1 VGFGTGPR
9 KKKRRDICNQ
19 INKKNGTERA
29 QVDPSP
35 LARCLNC
42 ANAIFCSTLAVGAPM
57 PGPPIGGGPAAGT
70 TTGDAI
76 TLTAVS
82 PVLLSGDSSI
92 PTDGEELGVRPGV
105 PIAGEPPVVSV
116 VAAGAAVD
124 AGLSSEGM

>member
-1 VGFGTGPR
+1 MF
-9 KKKRRDICNQ
+9 
-19 INKKNGTERA
+19 
-29 QVDPSP
+29 
-35 LARCLNC
+35 
-42 ANAIFCSTLAVGAPM
+42 
-57 PGPPIGGGPAAGT
+57 GPPIGGGPAAGT